1 MKKSTL
7 SLFPFLLLLLLIFPS
22 SSYALFEVGAGF
34 IITSFEDD
42 PDDVETDSG
51 TALELTL
58 GSGSARLMFALQS
71 SSHDQGDYDALMG
84 GVSFNLDL
92 ESFNPRIYAL
102 IGNHEFESIDGW
114 GVTLGGGVS
123 WPLSTAASFG
133 LDMRISQWE
142 GDNYDVRTGTLQV
155 LLKIGF

>member
-1 MKKSTL
+1 MKKPAL
-7 SLFPFLLLLLLIFPS
+7 VLLPFLLLFLVLPAP
-22 SSYALFEVGAGF
+22 SYALVELGAGF
-34 IITSFEDD
+34 TITSFEDD
-42 PDDVETDSG
+42 LDDVETDSG

-92 ESFNPRIYAL
+92 ESFDPRIYVL

-114 GVTLGGGVS
+114 GLTLGGGVS

-142 GDNYDVRTGTLQV
+142 GDSYDVRTGTLQV
-155 LLKIGF
+155 LLRVGF